1 MRFSYV
7 ANHSRGESVMT
18 DTWYR
23 RGADFLAHRSWL
35 GDCIG
40 HISLLGLHIAEGKES
55 RATCAVDTQGGVP

>member
-1 MRFSYV
+1 
-7 ANHSRGESVMT
+7 MT